1 MAFSIDT
8 LKAELHEAL
17 YLDLDEF
24 GLETEGEELVSKFVG
39 LQLRS
44 AFQPILSTTLG
55 EPLGYEALLRP
66 SIGATEQL
74 TPSFAFGFADNQGRL
89 VKFDR
94 IARTL
99 HALNSLHLPQLRGL
113 LFLNVHPK
121 LLVSV
126 NAHGQV
132 FERILHAHSVPTHKV
147 VIEIA
152 ESAVEADKPLIEAVS
167 NYRDRG
173 YHIAIDDF
181 GGRRSNLD
189 RLWKLEPDY
198 VKLDNSLIQEAE
210 TNAKVR
216 RMLPKLLEITQELG
230 ARPVVKGIENEN
242 QRKIAL
248 DSGALLLQGF
258 LIGQPAPAA
267 SWRNAE
273 AAGPVAASGA

>member
-1 MAFSIDT
+1 MAFNIDI

-24 GLETEGEELVSKFVG
+24 GLEIKGEELVSKFIG
-39 LQLRS
+39 LQLHS
-44 AFQPILSTTLG
+44 AFQPVFSTRLG
-55 EPLGYEALLRP
+55 HSLGYEALLRP
-66 SIGATEQL
+66 SIGNTDAL
-74 TPSFAFGFADNQGRL
+74 TPAFAFGFADNQGRL

-99 HALNSLHLPQLRGL
+99 HALNSLRLPDTRGL

-152 ESAVEADKPLIEAVS
+152 ERAVEADKPLEEAVT

-181 GGRRSNLD
+181 GGRHSNLD
-189 RLWKLEPDY
+189 RLWKLSPDY
-198 VKLDNSLIQEAE
+198 VKLDISIIHEAE
-210 TNAKVR
+210 QNAKVR
-216 RMLPKLLEITQELG
+216 RMLPKLIEIIQELG
-230 ARPVVKGIENEN
+230 ARAVVEGIENN
-242 QRKIAL
+242 TQHQIAL
-248 DSGALLLQGF
+248 DAGATLLQGY
-258 LIGQPAPAA
+258 LLGRPAPASA
-267 SWRNAE
+267 WQTQADTEQLVSQ
-273 AAGPVAASGA
+273 P

>member
-1 MAFSIDT
+1 MSFNIDT

-44 AFQPILSTTLG
+44 AFQPIISTTLG
-55 EPLGYEALLRP
+55 HPLGYEALLRP
-66 SIGATEQL
+66 SIGETEQL

-99 HALNSLHLPQLRGL
+99 HTLNSLRLPQSRGL

-152 ESAVEADKPLIEAVS
+152 ESAVEADKPLIEAVG

-189 RLWKLEPDY
+189 RLWKLSPDY
-198 VKLDNSLIQEAE
+198 VKLDISLIHEAE
-210 TNAKVR
+210 LNAKVR
-216 RMLPKLLEITQELG
+216 RMLPKLLEIIQELG
-230 ARPVVKGIENEN
+230 ARPVIEGIENEN
-242 QRKIAL
+242 QHKIAL
-248 DSGALLLQGF
+248 DAGATLLQGY
-258 LIGQPAPAA
+258 LLGKPAA
-267 SWRNAE
+267 AGTWHEPEGAE
-273 AAGPVAASGA
+273 PLASNL